1 MLCLPSSSSVGSDTY
16 FRGASGHQWS
26 TIPELPNAFH
36 GADFFAAP
44 ALLLEVPDR
53 KTTIIHGEIHA
64 RLRRGKSKNARTTG
78 GSINSD
84 MPQDEV
90 LVFESAVSIFVPKLQ
105 GVAGEAQPH

>member
-1 MLCLPSSSSVGSDTY
+1 M
-16 FRGASGHQWS
+16 
-26 TIPELPNAFH
+26 
-36 GADFFAAP
+36 
-44 ALLLEVPDR
+44 PDR
-53 KTTIIHGEIHA
+53 DFAIIDGEFDA
-64 RLRRGKSKNARTTG
+64 RLRRRKSNNARTTG